1 MDALRQHLRVAFA
14 EGTAEELAVALALIF
29 KLSPPTHKT
38 NDGGNFLKTAS
49 AAQVVKNETS
59 TN

>member
-1 MDALRQHLRVAFA
+1 MDHLRQRLRTAFA
-14 EGTAEELAVALALIF
+14 EGDLEALEIALILIF
-29 KLSPPTHKT
+29 RLSIPTPKT
-38 NDGGNFLKTAS
+38 NDRGNFLKTAS